1 MTTTEA
7 PDGLASTPKPLI
19 VDEMM
24 LGENFQ
30 TVETGSSS
38 SQSSASLR
46 SLKKDRAEGRKSS
59 MPKRLRLSGDL
70 ESCSSPSPGCDD
82 GIAVSEEET
91 ELDQLE
97 RDQPMDFTKTKLDN
111 SLGLNGSRF
120 SILGSYLK
128 SGLPDR
134 PLLPFPGG
142 FLPEDLKKPELA
154 GSWLE
159 PLANLA
165 RSAPRPDSR
174 DSRGDSRDDRDHS
187 GEENTAEERG
197 EKDFPGP
204 GLRGQGSLTSDLANK
219 LRSHFLANLP
229 AQSYAWLAS
238 SSLPASGGGGG
249 GGGGGGYHPSW
260 LNNISERCGR
270 SQASLLDNKMDKHP
284 MGGIR

>member
-1 MTTTEA
+1 MTHLGLTTTEP
-7 PDGLASTPKPLI
+7 PDCLASPGSPKPLI
-19 VDEMM
+19 VDEM
-24 LGENFQ
+24 LSEFQ
-30 TVETGSSS
+30 TVETGSSH
-38 SQSSASLR
+38 SSASLR
-46 SLKKDRAEGRKSS
+46 SLKKVGEGRKSS
-59 MPKRLRLSGDL
+59 MPKRLRLSGEG
-70 ESCSSPSPGCDD
+70 ESCSSSPGYPASQNGD

-91 ELDQLE
+91 DLDTERDQE

-128 SGLPDR
+128 TGLSDR

-142 FLPEDLKKPELA
+142 FLPEDLKKPDLA

-174 DSRGDSRDDRDHS
+174 DSRGDSRDDREHS
-187 GEENTAEERG
+187 GEENTGEDR
-197 EKDFPGP
+197 EKDYS
-204 GLRGQGSLTSDLANK
+204 GLKMSESLQASELANK

-238 SSLPASGGGGG
+238 SNLPASGGG
-249 GGGGGGYHPSW
+249 YHPAW
-260 LNNISERCGR
+260 LNNMSERCGR
-270 SQASLLDNKMDKHP
+270 SQASLLDTKMDKHP

>member
-1 MTTTEA
+1 MTTTEP
-7 PDGLASTPKPLI
+7 PDGLASPSTPKPLI
-19 VDEMM
+19 VDEM
-24 LGENFQ
+24 LSENFQ
-30 TVETGSSS
+30 TVEDCGSSHS
-38 SQSSASLR
+38 STASLR
-46 SLKKDRAEGRKSS
+46 SLKKSGEGGRKSS
-59 MPKRLRLSGDL
+59 MPKRLRLSGER
-70 ESCSSPSPGCDD
+70 ESCSSSPGYPASQNED

-91 ELDQLE
+91 DLDQERDNE

-111 SLGLNGSRF
+111 SLGLAGSRF

-128 SGLPDR
+128 SGITDR

-142 FLPEDLKKPELA
+142 FLGDDMKKPDLA

-187 GEENTAEERG
+187 GEETAELSES
-197 EKDFPGP
+197 
-204 GLRGQGSLTSDLANK
+204 LQGSFTSDIANK

-238 SSLPASGGGGG
+238 SNLPSS

-260 LNNISERCGR
+260 LNTMSDRCQR
-270 SQASLLDNKMDKHP
+270 SQASLLDTKMDKHP

>member
-1 MTTTEA
+1 
-7 PDGLASTPKPLI
+7 
-19 VDEMM
+19 M
-24 LGENFQ
+24 LSENFQ
-30 TVETGSSS
+30 TVEDCGSSHS
-38 SQSSASLR
+38 STASLR
-46 SLKKDRAEGRKSS
+46 SLKKSGEGGRKSS
-59 MPKRLRLSGDL
+59 MPKRLRLSGDR
-70 ESCSSPSPGCDD
+70 ESCSSSPGYPPSQNED
-82 GIAVSEEET
+82 GIAVSEEEP
-91 ELDQLE
+91 DLE
-97 RDQPMDFTKTKLDN
+97 PEQPMDFTKTKLDS

-128 SGLPDR
+128 SGLPER

-142 FLPEDLKKPELA
+142 FLGDDLKKPELA

-174 DSRGDSRDDRDHS
+174 DSRGDSREDREHS
-187 GEENTAEERG
+187 GEEREEREER
-197 EKDFPGP
+197 EKERDLP
-204 GLRGQGSLTSDLANK
+204 GLQGSQLTSDLANK

-238 SSLPASGGGGG
+238 SNLPASGGGGG
-249 GGGGGGYHPSW
+249 GGGFHPSW
-260 LNNISERCGR
+260 LSNISDRCGR

>member
-1 MTTTEA
+1 MTTTEP
-7 PDGLASTPKPLI
+7 PDGLASPSTPKPLI
-19 VDEMM
+19 VDEM
-24 LGENFQ
+24 LSEFQ
-30 TVETGSSS
+30 TVETGSSH
-38 SQSSASLR
+38 SSASLR
-46 SLKKDRAEGRKSS
+46 SLKKVGEGRKSS
-59 MPKRLRLSGDL
+59 MPKRLRLSGDRD
-70 ESCSSPSPGCDD
+70 SCSSSPGYPGSQNDD

-91 ELDQLE
+91 DLDTERDGE

-128 SGLPDR
+128 SGITDR

-142 FLPEDLKKPELA
+142 FLADDMKKPELA

-187 GEENTAEERG
+187 GEENTAEVSES
-197 EKDFPGP
+197 
-204 GLRGQGSLTSDLANK
+204 LQGSFTSDIANK

-238 SSLPASGGGGG
+238 SNLPASGGGG
-249 GGGGGGYHPSW
+249 YHPGW
-260 LNNISERCGR
+260 LGGMSERLSERCGR

>member
-7 PDGLASTPKPLI
+7 PDGLASPSTPKPLI
-19 VDEMM
+19 VDEM
-24 LGENFQ
+24 LSEFQ
-30 TVETGSSS
+30 TVETGSSH
-38 SQSSASLR
+38 SSASLR
-46 SLKKDRAEGRKSS
+46 SLKKVGEGRKSS
-59 MPKRLRLSGDL
+59 MPKRLRLSGDR
-70 ESCSSPSPGCDD
+70 ESCSSSPGYSGSQNDD

-91 ELDQLE
+91 DLDTERDTE

-128 SGLPDR
+128 SGITDR

-142 FLPEDLKKPELA
+142 FLADDLKKPDLA

-187 GEENTAEERG
+187 GEENTAEVSE
-197 EKDFPGP
+197 
-204 GLRGQGSLTSDLANK
+204 GLQGSFTSDIANK

-238 SSLPASGGGGG
+238 SNLPSS

-260 LNNISERCGR
+260 LGGMSERCGR
-270 SQASLLDNKMDKHP
+270 SQASLLENKMDKHP
-284 MGGIR
+284 MGGVR